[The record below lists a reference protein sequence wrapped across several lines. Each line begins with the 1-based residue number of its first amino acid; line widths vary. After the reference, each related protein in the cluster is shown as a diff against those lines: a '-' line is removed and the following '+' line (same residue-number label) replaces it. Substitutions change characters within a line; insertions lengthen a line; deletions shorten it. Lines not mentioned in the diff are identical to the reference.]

1 VGIANKALSLS
12 CDSIRIISPHGKGL
26 ASRPL
31 THLQRHHGT
40 MNPNIKLILNELL
53 KRFGD
58 MELKLDKR
66 FAVQESW
73 FDQKL

>member
-1 VGIANKALSLS
+1 
-12 CDSIRIISPHGKGL
+12 
-26 ASRPL
+26 
-31 THLQRHHGT
+31 
-40 MNPNIKLILNELL
+40 MNPDIKLILNELL

-66 FAVQESW
+66 FAVQESR